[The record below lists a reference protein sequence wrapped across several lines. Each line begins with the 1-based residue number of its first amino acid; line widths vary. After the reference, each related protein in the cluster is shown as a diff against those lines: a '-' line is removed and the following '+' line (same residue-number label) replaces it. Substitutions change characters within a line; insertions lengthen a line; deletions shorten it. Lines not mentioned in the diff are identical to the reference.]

1 MQRHKLANLGC
12 DLQQQPH
19 MSKLRVQRFVM
30 LVGFVLRVNPKG
42 RVVHQLPVVR
52 TMMRVGCRYLDRQA
66 DNYLQQYY
74 TAPLCR
80 LSRDQQ
86 VEFKWGGSLVHPK
99 QWPIPPATTE
109 QVLEDHSI
117 RLNATMAAFSLSVYL
132 RILPEVL
139 PRHKISLYVHALLGM
154 L

>member
-1 MQRHKLANLGC
+1 MPTQCNKWGVC

-66 DNYLQQYY
+66 DNYCNSIIQLPMYY
-74 TAPLCR
+74 AR

-86 VEFKWGGSLVHPK
+86 VEFKSKWGGSLVHPK

-117 RLNATMAAFSLSVYL
+117 RLTVTMAAKSFLWAAMQK
-132 RILPEVL
+132 
-139 PRHKISLYVHALLGM
+139 H
-154 L
+154 